1 MSFEFARETPNVG
14 YTLLIAHPDTVSF
27 PGHFQSPWLKILSK
41 VTFFDEKKKK
51 NLKVQNRRCE
61 NRAVPLCR
69 DI

>member
-51 NLKVQNRRCE
+51 T
-61 NRAVPLCR
+61 
-69 DI
+69 